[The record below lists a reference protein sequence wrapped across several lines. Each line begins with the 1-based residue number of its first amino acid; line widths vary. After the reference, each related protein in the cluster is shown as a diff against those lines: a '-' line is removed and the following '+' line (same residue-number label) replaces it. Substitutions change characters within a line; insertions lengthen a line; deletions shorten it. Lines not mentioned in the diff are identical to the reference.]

1 MKKGPFSQ
9 IPERKAASEGKPQEE
24 IDRLRQAR
32 EHAENSMFLHLKTL
46 TWSDIKT
53 KFNNDLILDKF
64 GGEEEVNRI
73 RNLRVEAEEKKRKEA
88 EEEKKREEEEE
99 AKRLEEA
106 KDDDDGNVAMDV
118 SDEEDGGDT
127 KQVSDQHDADET
139 ARAMRERDAKILTDA
154 KRWRPTED
162 GTYKTL
168 HSKNYLFLSTL
179 KNNTGKYAYDDEIP
193 SLYCSGCGDL
203 LVQKRKRLKLMLDI

>member
-9 IPERKAASEGKPQEE
+9 IPERKATAEGKPQVE

-46 TWSDIKT
+46 TWSDIKS
-53 KFNNDLILDKF
+53 KFSNDLILDKF
-64 GGEEEVNRI
+64 GGEDEVNRV

-88 EEEKKREEEEE
+88 EEEKKKREEEEE

-106 KDDDDGNVAMDV
+106 KDEDGDVEMNV
-118 SDEEDGGDT
+118 SDDEDGGDT
-127 KQVSDQHDADET
+127 KQSSDQHDADET

-154 KRWRPTED
+154 KRWRPSED
-162 GTYKTL
+162 GTYKI
-168 HSKNYLFLSTL
+168 LSSYGLYETKL
-179 KNNTGKYAYDDEIP
+179 KQHRQI
-193 SLYCSGCGDL
+193 C
-203 LVQKRKRLKLMLDI
+203 I

>member
-9 IPERKAASEGKPQEE
+9 IPERKAAAEGKPQEE

-53 KFNNDLILDKF
+53 KFSNDLILDKF
-64 GGEEEVNRI
+64 GGEEEVNRV

-88 EEEKKREEEEE
+88 EEEKKKREEEKE
-99 AKRLEEA
+99 AKRLEKA
-106 KDDDDGNVAMDV
+106 NDDDGDVAMGV
-118 SDEEDGGDT
+118 SDDEDGGDT
-127 KQVSDQHDADET
+127 KQDSDQHDADET

-154 KRWRPTED
+154 KRWRPLED
-162 GTYKTL
+162 GTSERNTL
-168 HSKNYLFLSTL
+168 EQLTL
-179 KNNTGKYAYDDEIP
+179 KNFK
-193 SLYCSGCGDL
+193 
-203 LVQKRKRLKLMLDI
+203 